1 VEAALSAGGRAPEL
15 DARGIPAGEGSLA
28 LGGHAGAGLEI
39 RISRGLSLNLDY
51 RYTRVDADNALHAA
65 SAVVGMHW

>member
-1 VEAALSAGGRAPEL
+1 MLSLPALS
-15 DARGIPAGEGSLA
+15 

-39 RISRGLSLNLDY
+39 RVSRGLSLNLDY
-51 RYTRVDADNALHAA
+51 RFTRVDGSRSLQAA